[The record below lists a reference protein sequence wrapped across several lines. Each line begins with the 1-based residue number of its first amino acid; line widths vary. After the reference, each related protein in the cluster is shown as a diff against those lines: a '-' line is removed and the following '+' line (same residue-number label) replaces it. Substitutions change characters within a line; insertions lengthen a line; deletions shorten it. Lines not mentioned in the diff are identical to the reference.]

1 MHLKTI
7 SRMCAL
13 CTLTIA
19 AVLAFS
25 ALGLAQAYKQT
36 NLDSDIQ
43 GLAQN
48 PPNGQPDAQLLNPWG
63 LIASPTSPWWLS
75 DNNAGVSTLDDGQG
89 VKQGLVANIPS
100 PVNGVAGTPTGI
112 VFTGA
117 SGFMFQAKG
126 VTASSVFSFVT
137 EDGTIVAWG
146 PGISPDLPND
156 SFVVVDNSAN
166 PTAATGAVYK
176 GAAIAQM
183 TAGGPFFL
191 YVANIRSGR
200 IEVYDTNFKP
210 VNLGGDNDRSDAFLD
225 RAIPE
230 GFAPFNVQDVN
241 GDLYVTYAKQNA
253 TKHDD
258 VDFPGFGFVDK
269 FSPTG
274 KLLQRLE
281 KGPWLNAPWGVA
293 LAPANFG
300 FFSNHLL
307 IGNAGSGQIAVYD
320 VKSGRFDGLLRD
332 ANGHAIQNDRLW
344 ALRFGN
350 DQAAG
355 PSNWLYFTAGIS
367 DEAHGLFGFLTPA
380 DKTAP
385 ESTGDDR

>member
-1 MHLKTI
+1 MYLKRI
-7 SRMCAL
+7 SRKCTT

-19 AVLAFS
+19 TVLTFS

-36 NLDSDIQ
+36 DLVSDIQ

-48 PPNGQPDAQLLNPWG
+48 PPSGQPDAQLLNPWG

-75 DNNAGVSTLDDGQG
+75 DNNSGVSTLDDGQG
-89 VKQGLVANIPS
+89 VKQGLVVNIPS
-100 PVNGVAGTPTGI
+100 PVNGVAGTPTGV

-117 SGFMFQAKG
+117 SGFTFQVKG
-126 VTASSVFSFVT
+126 TKASSLFTFVT

-146 PGISPDLPND
+146 QISPDLPND
-156 SFVVVDNSAN
+156 AFIVVDNSTN
-166 PTAATGAVYK
+166 PTPATGAVYK
-176 GAAIAQM
+176 GAAIAQAK
-183 TAGGPFFL
+183 AGGPFFL

-210 VNLGGDNDRSDAFLD
+210 VNLSDKDGGPAFLD

-241 GDLYVTYAKQNA
+241 GNLYVTYAKQNA
-253 TKHDD
+253 AKHDD
-258 VDFPGFGFVDK
+258 FDFPGFGFVDK
-269 FSPTG
+269 FSPEG

-293 LAPANFG
+293 IAPANFG

-350 DQAAG
+350 DHAAG

-367 DEAHGLFGFLTPA
+367 DEAHGLFGFLTSA
-380 DKTAP
+380 DKSAP